1 MSFGKDHTGQGHGH
15 IDHPA
20 VDNPVVVPAG
30 VDIANSTPSGHCS
43 LQGPSVFTTTPTRGA
58 PTTQEAVTSGR
69 AFIRDALQGFG
80 LSPSASAL
88 IQESWRPGTR
98 VQYYS
103 LLRGWQGFC
112 SQWKVHPLSPTIFDV
127 ISYLTSMYDRGLQ
140 YTTIASARSVL
151 CPPYS
156 GSYINFFASSYNTA
170 VEGNLS
176 CPSPQTS
183 V

>member
-1 MSFGKDHTGQGHGH
+1 MLFLLLAFFHEFWQRQGHGH
-15 IDHPA
+15 IDHPT

-30 VDIANSTPSGHCS
+30 VDVANSTPQGHCS
-43 LQGPSVFTTTPTRGA
+43 LQGPSVFTATPSRGA
-58 PTTQEAVTSGR
+58 PTTQEAVASGG
-69 AFIRDALQGFG
+69 AFIRDALQSFS

-98 VQYYS
+98 VQYDS

-112 SQWKVHPLSPTIFDV
+112 SQRKVHPLSPTIFDV

-151 CPPYS
+151 S
-156 GSYINFFASSYNTA
+156 GILHIPG
-170 VEGNLS
+170 V
-176 CPSPQTS
+176 TS
-183 V
+183 IS